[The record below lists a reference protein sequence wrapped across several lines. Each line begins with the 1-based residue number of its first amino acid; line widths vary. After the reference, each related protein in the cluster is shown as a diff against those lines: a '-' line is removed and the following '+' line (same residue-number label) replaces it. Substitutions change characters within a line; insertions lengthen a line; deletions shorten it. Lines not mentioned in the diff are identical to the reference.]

1 MKQYILAILVALS
14 AFAISAAAAFYSI
27 TGLVKLFAGV
37 GFAIY
42 IMATALEV
50 SKLVI
55 ASLLYQYWQSLNRVL
70 RAYLVVALVVLMVIT
85 SAGIYGL
92 LSSGYQV
99 TANKLDINK
108 AIVENIEKKKA
119 LFTTQKDALEQEL
132 ALINTNLNDLRK
144 SGSTSITE
152 QVYDRKTKQY
162 ITKAVK
168 VPAKFIEKQIDV
180 VSNQKSDKD
189 DKLTATNDSIFAY
202 ESRILELKTNDEV
215 SAEIG
220 PLIYLSTV
228 TGRPMDVVINWFLLL
243 IIFVFDPLAIAL
255 VISANFLF
263 ARISNSKKPELPI
276 QIEPVPV
283 ETQVE
288 SMREVVESYDDLQSE
303 IEKFVAPEIIEPV
316 EEIIPSTYEAIN
328 QHEQLQKE
336 PIVNDVVVTPPP
348 KVHNANIPRLSE
360 EQKKWMTAEQ
370 IANYNKQFDE

>member
-55 ASLLYQYWQSLNRVL
+55 ASLLYQYWQELNRVL
-70 RAYLVVALVVLMVIT
+70 RAYLVVALLVLMVIT

-99 TANKLDINK
+99 TANKLDVNI
-108 AIVENIEKKKA
+108 ATIENIEKKKA
-119 LFTTQKDALEQEL
+119 LFATQKDALEQEL
-132 ALINTNLNDLRK
+132 LLINTNLNDLRK
-144 SGSTSITE
+144 SGSTSMTE
-152 QVYDRKTKQY
+152 QVYDKKTKQY
-162 ITKAVK
+162 VTKAVK
-168 VPAKFIEKQIDV
+168 VPAKFIEKQINV
-180 VSNQKSDKD
+180 ISNQKSDKD
-189 DKLTATNDSIFAY
+189 NKLSAINDSIFAY

-220 PLIYLSTV
+220 PLIYLSTI
-228 TGRPMDVVINWFLLL
+228 TGKPMDVVINWFLML

-263 ARISNSKKPELPI
+263 AKISNTKKPEELVETNTLPI
-276 QIEPVPV
+276 

-288 SMREVVESYDDLQSE
+288 SMRNVVESYDALQNE
-303 IEKFVAPEIIEPV
+303 IETYKEPEHVLES
-316 EEIIPSTYEAIN
+316 EETIPTTYEVIN
-328 QHEQLQKE
+328 QQEQQQKE
-336 PIVNDVVVTPPP
+336 PVPEETIITPTP
-348 KVHNANIPRLSE
+348 KVNNANIPRLSD
-360 EQKKWMTAEQ
+360 EQMKWMTAEQ
-370 IANYNKQFDE
+370 IANYNRQFDE

>member
-70 RAYLVVALVVLMVIT
+70 RAYLVVALIVLMVIT

-108 AIVENIEKKKA
+108 ATVENIEKKKA
-119 LFTTQKDALEQEL
+119 LFLTQKDALEQEL

-220 PLIYLSTV
+220 PLIYLSAV

-276 QIEPVPV
+276 QIEPVPI

-303 IEKFVAPEIIEPV
+303 IEKFVAPEVIEPV

>member
-1 MKQYILAILVALS
+1 
-14 AFAISAAAAFYSI
+14 
-27 TGLVKLFAGV
+27 
-37 GFAIY
+37 
-42 IMATALEV
+42 
-50 SKLVI
+50 
-55 ASLLYQYWQSLNRVL
+55 
-70 RAYLVVALVVLMVIT
+70 
-85 SAGIYGL
+85 
-92 LSSGYQV
+92 
-99 TANKLDINK
+99 
-108 AIVENIEKKKA
+108 
-119 LFTTQKDALEQEL
+119 
-132 ALINTNLNDLRK
+132 
-144 SGSTSITE
+144 
-152 QVYDRKTKQY
+152 
-162 ITKAVK
+162 
-168 VPAKFIEKQIDV
+168 
-180 VSNQKSDKD
+180 
-189 DKLTATNDSIFAY
+189 
-202 ESRILELKTNDEV
+202 
-215 SAEIG
+215 
-220 PLIYLSTV
+220 
-228 TGRPMDVVINWFLLL
+228 MDVVINWFLLL